1 MTCRGREALLA
12 LLLAG
17 LWQVSSAQAQSADET
32 AVRDALTA
40 WTQNFKARNS
50 ERICDLFDPGL
61 RYDFRGA
68 PERTFDNICSL
79 LRRSLA
85 DTTKRY
91 SYTPNIKEVIVSGDL
106 AVVRLVWTLKV
117 KRAGAAREAVSR
129 EPGIDIFRKQP
140 DGSWK
145 IIRYLAYEE

>member
-1 MTCRGREALLA
+1 MTCRHRGVLPA

-32 AVRDALTA
+32 AIRDALMKWA
-40 WTQNFKARNS
+40 EDFKARNS
-50 ERICDLFDPGL
+50 ERICDLFDPAL

-68 PERTFDNICSL
+68 PERGFENICSL

-85 DTTKRY
+85 DKTKTYTY
-91 SYTPNIKEVIVSGDL
+91 SPNIKEIIVSSDL

-117 KRAGAAREAVSR
+117 KRAGAGREAVSR